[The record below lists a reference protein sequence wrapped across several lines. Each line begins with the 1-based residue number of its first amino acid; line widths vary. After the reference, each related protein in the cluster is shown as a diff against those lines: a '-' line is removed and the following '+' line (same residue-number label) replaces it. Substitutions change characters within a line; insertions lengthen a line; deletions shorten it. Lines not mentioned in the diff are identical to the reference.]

1 MLETEH
7 QLLEAVGSGDRQA
20 MRRLYDRYAGY
31 AMATGLRYIGES
43 EAVRDVVQES
53 FIKVFTTIGR
63 FRYRGE
69 GSLKAWINRI
79 VANQAI
85 DYLQERHR
93 VTFVSDLPLEAE
105 DEEPNVEHIPHDVLM
120 RLIGQLPTGY
130 RMVLNLYVFEQLSHR
145 DIAQRLGIREATSAS
160 QYNRAKACLARLLKN
175 YLKEQEK
182 T

>member
-1 MLETEH
+1 MQETEH
-7 QLLEAVGSGDRQA
+7 QLLEAVSSGDRQA

-31 AMATGLRYIGES
+31 AMSTALRYIGEQ
-43 EAVRDVVQES
+43 EGVRDVVQDS
-53 FIKVFTTIGR
+53 FIKVFTTLGR

-85 DYLQERHR
+85 DYLQERQR
-93 VTFVSDLPLEAE
+93 VTFVSDLPLETE
-105 DEEPNVEHIPHDVLM
+105 DEAPDVERIPHDVLM
-120 RLIGQLPTGY
+120 RLIGQLPAGY

-160 QYNRAKACLARLLKN
+160 QYNRAKACLARLLN
-175 YLKEQEK
+175 TYLKEQEE